1 MTTVLFVCTGNLCR
15 SPSAALL
22 LAQHLSEAGPPDVTV
37 ESAGTSETTSTV
49 PPELLQEASGFGL
62 DLFSHVPRRVDIA
75 TIARADI
82 VIGMARTHVRETV
95 LADPPSFT
103 KSFTLREILRR
114 GMEKGQRRPGQ
125 PLTEW
130 MDEVGTNRRHTELI
144 GDSPQDDIADPMG
157 GTSAEYRT
165 MLLELATLTRT
176 LHSLIWS

>member
-1 MTTVLFVCTGNLCR
+1 
-15 SPSAALL
+15 
-22 LAQHLSEAGPPDVTV
+22 
-37 ESAGTSETTSTV
+37 
-49 PPELLQEASGFGL
+49 
-62 DLFSHVPRRVDIA
+62 
-75 TIARADI
+75 
-82 VIGMARTHVRETV
+82 MARTHVRETV

>member
-49 PPELLQEASGFGL
+49 PPKLVHEASGFGL
-62 DLFSHVPRRVDIA
+62 DLYSHVPRRVDTA
-75 TIARADI
+75 TIARADM

-95 LADPPSFT
+95 LADPSSFT
-103 KSFTLREILRR
+103 KTFTLREIVRR
-114 GMEKGQRRPGQ
+114 GVEKGQRRPLL
-125 PLTEW
+125 PLAEW
-130 MDEVGTNRRHTELI
+130 MDEVGGGRRHAEFL
-144 GDSPQDDIADPMG
+144 GDSAQDDIADPMG
-157 GTSAEYRT
+157 GTSVEYRT